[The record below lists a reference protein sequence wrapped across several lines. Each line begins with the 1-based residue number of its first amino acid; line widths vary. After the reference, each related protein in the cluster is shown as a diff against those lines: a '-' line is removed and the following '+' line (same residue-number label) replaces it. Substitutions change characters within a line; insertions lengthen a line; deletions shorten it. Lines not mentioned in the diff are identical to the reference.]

1 MQKQAIGTVTNLVFD
16 SAKKQIFRLKTVDT
30 SLRVLLDDASQRVEV
45 GEHVTVDGALAIH
58 HKFGEQL
65 HASQITHTPVTHDLI
80 ADFLIQGSG
89 IGKSIADR
97 VLRAFPNDLVE
108 RLDRK
113 DIDSLCAIER
123 VSRASATVIVNQWH
137 QQSGKAELIQ
147 FIDGILTNAKISDRK
162 SIKHAA
168 LKAYGFYKAET
179 VEKLKDDPFRL
190 WAFSS
195 FKLSETF
202 ARAMKVDDDDE
213 RRLIC
218 AVEES
223 IYRKLK
229 GGSTQVYPLEFQEE
243 LEKLVGSDLSIKAI
257 IAANNAANISPPRI
271 VIKYSELNPVSSW
284 ARKLQEESPH
294 KHLYNQTYA
303 LAGVAMMEQY
313 VQEQLLLRIE
323 QHIEDINVSD
333 DEISAY
339 QLPSGH
345 HLNED
350 QQLAIK
356 TVLSSTV
363 SAISGGAGTGKTSV
377 LYAVN
382 HIIKAAGQHVLQV
395 ALAGKA
401 AQRLIQQTDD
411 DAFTI
416 ATLLNKMSKN
426 KNFLDD
432 YDIPVFHIDEASM
445 VDLQT
450 MYRVLK
456 AFENKPIRLVF
467 IGDWAQ
473 LAPIGIGLVFHKLLN
488 SSKISLIE
496 LKHNY
501 RSKGGIVEVSEKVKN
516 GEPFPSNHEVEIIEY
531 HDNQNVLDIVRETYI
546 NNMSNN
552 GSVYVVA
559 ASKKT
564 VAESN
569 IMLHKLLRKHD
580 AVIKAAPEFR
590 VNDEVI
596 YKRNDEKLG
605 LVNGSTGRIIS
616 GETILQQGFNTEFA
630 DLVVDFELEGLKAL
644 ETIDIKDASKGEYYL
659 QHAYSITCHSAQG
672 SEFDTVI
679 IVVENSSLV
688 ERSWLYTAI
697 TRAKTKAILIVKA
710 GNNKEILDRG
720 FAFEKINSGL
730 NI

>member
-1 MQKQAIGTVTNLVFD
+1 MRQATGTVTKLVFN
-16 SAKKQIFRLKTVDT
+16 SEKRQIFRLKTVGT
-30 SLRVLLDDASQRVEV
+30 SFRVLLDDADQRVEI
-45 GEHVTVDGALAIH
+45 GEHVTIDGALVVH
-58 HKFGEQL
+58 HEFGEQF
-65 HASQITHTPVTHDLI
+65 HAEQITHTHVTYDLI
-80 ADFLIQGSG
+80 ADFLMQGSG

-108 RLDRK
+108 KLEHR
-113 DIDSLCAIER
+113 DIDALCAIDR
-123 VSRASATVIVNQWH
+123 ISRASATVIVNQWH
-137 QQSGKAELIQ
+137 QQSGKAELIS
-147 FIDGILTNAKISDRK
+147 FIEGVLSNAKVIDRK
-162 SIKHAA
+162 HIKQAA
-168 LKAYGFYKAET
+168 LKAYGFYKDET
-179 VEKLKDDPFRL
+179 VAKLNDDPFRL
-190 WAFSS
+190 WAFST
-195 FKLSETF
+195 FKHAETF
-202 ARAMKVDDDDE
+202 ASAMNIPDDDE

-229 GGSTQVYPLEFQEE
+229 DGSTQVYPLEFQEE
-243 LEKLVGSDLSIKAI
+243 LKKLVGSKLSIKGI
-257 IAANNAANISPPRI
+257 IAANNAASISPPRI
-271 VIKYSELNPVSSW
+271 IIKHSELNPVGSW
-284 ARKLQEESPH
+284 AREMQEESPH

-303 LAGVAMMEQY
+303 LAGVAIMEQY
-313 VQEQLLLRIE
+313 VQEQLRLRIE
-323 QHIEDINVSD
+323 QHIENINVSD

-345 HLNED
+345 HLNKD
-350 QQLAIK
+350 QQLALR
-356 TVLSSTV
+356 TVLTSTV
-363 SAISGGAGTGKTSV
+363 SVISGGAGTGKTSV

-416 ATLLNKMSKN
+416 ATLLNKMARDKA
-426 KNFLDD
+426 FLDD

-456 AFENKPIRLVF
+456 AFERKPIRLVF

-473 LAPIGIGLVFHKLLN
+473 LAPIGIGLVFHTLRN
-488 SSKISLIE
+488 SNKISLVE

-501 RSKGGIVEVSEKVKN
+501 RSKGGIVDVSEKIKK
-516 GEPFPSNHEVEIIEY
+516 GELFTCNHEVEIIEY
-531 HDNQNVLDIVRETYI
+531 HDNQNVLDIVRDTYI
-546 NNMSNN
+546 NNMTKN
-552 GSVYVVA
+552 GNVYVIA
-559 ASKKT
+559 ARKKT

-569 IMLHKLLRKHD
+569 IMLHKLLRKRD
-580 AVIKAAPEFR
+580 TVIKAAPEFR

-596 YKRNDEKLG
+596 YKRNDEQLG
-605 LVNGSTGRIIS
+605 LVNGSTGRIVS
-616 GETILQQGFNTEFA
+616 GETILQQSYTPEFA
-630 DLVVDFELEGLKAL
+630 DLVIDFELEGLKAL
-644 ETIDIKDASKGEYYL
+644 ETVDIKDVNKGEYYL
-659 QHAYSITCHSAQG
+659 QHAYAITCHSAQG
-672 SEFDTVI
+672 SEFETAI
-679 IVVENSSLV
+679 IVVENSKLV

-710 GNNKEILDRG
+710 GQTQEILDRG

-730 NI
+730 SV

>member
-1 MQKQAIGTVTNLVFD
+1 MQQATGTVTKLVFD
-16 SAKKQIFRLKTVDT
+16 SEKRQIFRLKTVNT
-30 SLRVLLDDASQRVEV
+30 SLRVLLDDVDQKVEV
-45 GEHVTVDGALAIH
+45 GEHVTIDGALVVH
-58 HKFGEQL
+58 HEFGEQL
-65 HASQITHTPVTHDLI
+65 HAEQITHTPVTHDLI
-80 ADFLIQGSG
+80 ADFLMQGSG

-97 VLRAFPNDLVE
+97 VLKAFPNDLAE
-108 RLDRK
+108 RLERR
-113 DIDSLCAIER
+113 DIDALCSIER

-147 FIDGILTNAKISDRK
+147 LIENVLTNAKISDRK

-195 FKLSETF
+195 FKHAEVF
-202 ARAMKVDDDDE
+202 ARAMNVPDDDE

-229 GGSTQVYPLEFQEE
+229 DGSTQVYPLEFQEE
-243 LEKLVGSDLSIKAI
+243 LEKLVGSSLLIKAV
-257 IAANNAANISPPRI
+257 IAANNSANISPPRI
-271 VIKYSELNPVSSW
+271 IIKHSELNPVGSW
-284 ARKLQEESPH
+284 AKEMQEDSPH

-303 LAGVAMMEQY
+303 LAGVAIMEQY

-323 QHIEDINVSD
+323 QNIEDINVSD

-339 QLPSGH
+339 KLPPGH
-345 HLNED
+345 HLNKD
-350 QQLAIK
+350 QQLAVK
-356 TVLSSTV
+356 TVLTSTV

-382 HIIKAAGQHVLQV
+382 HMIKAAGQHVLQV

-416 ATLLNKMSKN
+416 ATLLNKMARDKT
-426 KNFLDD
+426 FLDS
-432 YDIPVFHIDEASM
+432 YDVPVFHIDEASM

-488 SSKISLIE
+488 SRKISLIE

-501 RSKGGIVEVSEKVKN
+501 RSKGGIIEVSEKIKN
-516 GEPFPSNHEVEIIEY
+516 GELFSSNHEVEVIEY

-546 NNMSNN
+546 DNMTNN
-552 GSVYVVA
+552 GNVYVIA
-559 ASKKT
+559 ARKRT

-569 IMLHKLLRKHD
+569 IMLHKLLRRHD

-605 LVNGSTGRIIS
+605 LVNGSTGRVVS
-616 GETILQQGFNTEFA
+616 GETILQQDFTPEFA
-630 DLVVDFELEGLKAL
+630 DLVVDFGLEGLKAL
-644 ETIDIKDASKGEYYL
+644 ETVDIKDVSKGEYYL

-672 SEFDTVI
+672 SEFDTAI
-679 IVVENSSLV
+679 IVVENSKLV

-697 TRAKTKAILIVKA
+697 TRAKTKAILIVKS
-710 GNNKEILDRG
+710 GKLKEILERG
-720 FAFEKINSGL
+720 FAFESINAGL
-730 NI
+730 KV